1 MTVPEDYIG
10 KRLGAFEIGPIIG
23 SGAAGEVFE
32 CRHLINDRHYAIKLN
47 IYDDPLWDGDEPLL
61 PPCNGR
67 LPGVL
72 TAITKIRFLA
82 VNSPGGFQDFT
93 PDYFAVVDTS
103 WIRPLTV
110 AGRVRD
116 ALTHDELRRYDPDGH
131 LGRALERSRLWVDS
145 AYAMLWDAGRL
156 SPGAFDERWGAVRGG
171 DRLADIVATM
181 QLGGLLSEQAAEL
194 AGRESLL
201 GPALTANR
209 LFWLLVAADVGDIS
223 AETLRAT
230 LRCPLFRLNVE
241 GIDAFQLGQL
251 DSALGQTAT
260 AGMQTLHLDQT
271 RAAVA
276 DAVGWLGQLPFT
288 PATDPD
294 QFVIDDSEEISEDSP
309 YLDGV
314 ILMHRLGSLGIL
326 DGQWVTSP

>member
-1 MTVPEDYIG
+1 MAVPEDYIG
-10 KRLGAFEIGPIIG
+10 QRFGAFEIGPIIS
-23 SGAAGEVFE
+23 SGAEGEVFE
-32 CRHLINDRHYAIKLN
+32 CRHLINDRRYAIKLN
-47 IYDDPLWDGDEPLL
+47 IYDNSLWDGDEPLL
-61 PPCNGR
+61 PPRNGR
-67 LPGVL
+67 QPGVL
-72 TAITKIRFLA
+72 TAIEKVRFLA

-116 ALTHDELRRYDPDGH
+116 ALTHDELRRYGSDGP
-131 LGRALERSRLWVDS
+131 LGRALERSRLWLDC

-171 DRLADIVATM
+171 DQLADIAAAM
-181 QLGGLLSEQAAEL
+181 RRSGMLSEQAAEL

-201 GPALTANR
+201 GPALTTNR
-209 LFWLLVAADVGDIS
+209 LFWLLVAAEVGDIS
-223 AETLRAT
+223 AETLQAT

-241 GIDAFQLGQL
+241 GIDAFQLGRL
-251 DSALGQTAT
+251 DSALRQKAA
-260 AGMQTLHLDQT
+260 AGMQTAYLDQT

-276 DAVGWLGQLPFT
+276 DAVGLLGQLPFT

-294 QFVIDDSEEISEDSP
+294 QFVIDDSEEIGEDSP

-314 ILMHRLGSLGIL
+314 ILMHRAGSLGIL
-326 DGQWVTSP
+326 DGRWVITP